1 MKQIDVQTALSSH
14 GTFYAKQWQSNG
26 YYPIDKF
33 VWNNEKNMYE
43 QFVKK
48 SDKWVS
54 RGCRGDNHYW
64 QYVFEHTAFILS
76 FEEMTQTRKY
86 NCK

>member
-1 MKQIDVQTALSSH
+1 MKQIDVTTALSSH
-14 GTFYAKQWQSNG
+14 CTFYAKKWQSNG

-54 RGCRGDNHYW
+54 HGFRGDNHYW
-64 QYVFEHTAFILS
+64 QYVFEHNAFILS